1 MKGSRG
7 ECSLRFCQLC
17 TIAWLILSTMSLVHQ
32 EFRYITTVSV
42 GRDLGRKGDNL
53 LSTLAFAGFKKS
65 RFQDSTEE
73 VLQPEVLPC
82 AFFAA
87 TAAGRGR
94 SRNGCMHVLVM
105 TQLGMGTCR
114 PGVP

>member
-1 MKGSRG
+1 MLFALLPALHHRLAHTINNVASASRVPLHNDG
-7 ECSLRFCQLC
+7 QRGPGPRPKRRQP
-17 TIAWLILSTMSLVHQ
+17 
-32 EFRYITTVSV
+32 
-42 GRDLGRKGDNL
+42 
-53 LSTLAFAGFKKS
+53 AFYSCVAGFKKS

-87 TAAGRGR
+87 IAAGRGR